1 MEHSEQQVVA
11 AVTPGDLLREA
22 RERLGY
28 SPREMADRLNW
39 LPGYVKAVEE
49 NHFDELRGDA
59 FVRGYLRAYARQ
71 VGLAEDDIVAA
82 YDAQRPAAEDS
93 DSGQQGASTA
103 GPGAGPGRTIFI
115 GIVVALLVVA
125 GLWWSQE
132 QSAQQ
137 PARPAAVPVETVIE
151 APSVS
156 LAETRPREEAA
167 PIEQSVYSVTIQI
180 AEADSGQSEVADAT
194 DEPST
199 GRLADTENGEPAQA
213 LAEEPDLEVPAID
226 SELPLLEFSF
236 DGDCWVEVRDG
247 NEELIYADLRTAG
260 DELSLNG
267 LPPFNIR
274 LGDATVVELRFQ
286 GEPFPITTRPGRVL
300 AKFSVGEP

>member
-1 MEHSEQQVVA
+1 MENSEQPVVA
-11 AVTPGDLLREA
+11 AVKPGDLLREA

-39 LPGYVKAVEE
+39 LPSYLKAVEE

-71 VGLAEDDIVAA
+71 VDLPEDVIVAA
-82 YDAQRPAAEDS
+82 YDAQKPSTEDS
-93 DSGQQGASTA
+93 GSGQQDASTTGPVA
-103 GPGAGPGRTIFI
+103 GPGQTIFI

-132 QSAQQ
+132 QSAEQR
-137 PARPAAVPVETVIE
+137 ARPAAVPVETVTE
-151 APSVS
+151 APSLS
-156 LAETRPREEAA
+156 LAGTIPE
-167 PIEQSVYSVTIQI
+167 PIKQSVDSVTTQI
-180 AEADSGQSEVADAT
+180 AEADSGQSEAADAT
-194 DEPST
+194 DEPAT
-199 GRLADTENGEPAQA
+199 GRLADTENEEPTLA
-213 LAEEPDLEVPAID
+213 LAEEPDLEVLAID

-247 NEELIYADLRTAG
+247 NEELIYADLRAAG

-286 GEPFPITTRPGRVL
+286 GEPVPITTRPGRVL